1 MSTVGAAAEMPA
13 FPKRCVRATGTT
25 AHAHIVIGT
34 AGALTASSCVYDHPD
49 ITVTASGTTTGKYTI
64 TFPPCLYVRPSVSY
78 VYASSTT
85 CIVNGAAAPDAA
97 NGTWAIQF
105 GTEAN
110 VGAWPASTDQF
121 DICLDMTTE
130 PA

>member
-1 MSTVGAAAEMPA
+1 MSTVGSAAEMPA

-25 AHAHIVIGT
+25 AHAHIVIGSS
-34 AGALTASSCVYDHPD
+34 GALTDASCVYDHPD
-49 ITVTASGTTTGKYTI
+49 ITVTKSGSTTGKYTI

-85 CIVNGAAAPDAA
+85 LLVTGCAAPDAGA
-97 NGTWAIQF
+97 GTWAIQF
-105 GTEAN
+105 ATEAGA
-110 VGAWPASTDQF
+110 GAWPASTDQF
-121 DICLDMTTE
+121 DLCLDMTTE